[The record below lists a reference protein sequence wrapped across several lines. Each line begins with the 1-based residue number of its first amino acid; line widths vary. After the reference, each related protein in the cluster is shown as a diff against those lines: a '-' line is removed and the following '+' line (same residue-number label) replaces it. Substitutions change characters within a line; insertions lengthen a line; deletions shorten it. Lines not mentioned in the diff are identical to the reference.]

1 MALLIAGAAQLGI
14 ELDSVQA
21 GQFESHLRQMLAWNA
36 RAGLTRVTDPDEVQA
51 RHFVDSLSIT
61 ECLPSDSLGPGTS
74 LIDVGSGAGLPGVP
88 LKIAFPSA
96 SLALLE
102 ANGKKAAFLQ
112 GLVGALGLEDAGVVQ
127 ARAEDAGRRQDLRE
141 RFDLVVS
148 RAVAPLEVL
157 VELTLPLC
165 RVGGVVVAQKGEDV
179 KAELDSASN
188 GIELLGGGNTRVC
201 TITPP
206 GSPMARSLV
215 VIDKV
220 SATPGRFP
228 RRPGI
233 PAKRPL

>member
-1 MALLIAGAAQLGI
+1 MTAGAAQLGI
-14 ELDSVQA
+14 ELDSVQFDR
-21 GQFESHLRQMLAWNA
+21 FESHLRHMLAWNA
-36 RAGLTRVTDPDEVQA
+36 RAGLTRVTDPDEVQT
-51 RHFVDSLSIT
+51 RHFVDSLSIAA
-61 ECLPSDSLGPGTS
+61 CLPRDALGPGTS

-102 ANGKKAAFLQ
+102 ANGKKAAFLRE
-112 GLVGALGLEDAGVVQ
+112 LVGALGLENTGVVQ

-141 RFDLVVS
+141 AFGLVVS

-157 VELTLPLC
+157 VELTLPFC

-179 KAELDSASN
+179 SPELDRASN
-188 GIELLGGGNTRVC
+188 GIELLGGGSTRVC

-206 GSPMARSLV
+206 GSPVARSLV